1 MQKHEYLADT
11 HRPLWHNFLLCCGI
25 IGSVLFSIAAFSYGA
40 VSPNYDMMRQPMG
53 ELELLRYG
61 WVQSVN
67 FVVFGLF
74 IFAFAFGL
82 YRELKD
88 GYGAL
93 LLPVLQGFVALG
105 LVLSGI
111 FIHEPFHT
119 QASMLAIISLVIS
132 FFVFAVR
139 FAGDPRWRGW
149 AAYSIASAL
158 VVTVLLAIFGYLKA
172 HNGAYAGVLQRA
184 AIFTRS
190 LWLLIFTVRLMGGT
204 GLGPQTKTNV
214 ADLQPDLAGHQ

>member
-1 MQKHEYLADT
+1 M
-11 HRPLWHNFLLCCGI
+11 F
-25 IGSVLFSIAAFSYGA
+25 SVVAFGYGA
-40 VSPNYDMMRQPMG
+40 VSPDYDMMRQPIG
-53 ELELLRYG
+53 ELELLRHG

-82 YRELKD
+82 YRELKN

-93 LLPVLQGFVALG
+93 VLPILQGLVALG

-119 QASMLAIISLVIS
+119 PASMLAFISLVIS

-139 FAGDPRWRGW
+139 FAGDPRWQGW
-149 AAYSIASAL
+149 ASYSIASAL
-158 VVTVLLAIFGYLKA
+158 VSMVLIAVFGYVKA
-172 HNGAYAGVLQRA
+172 HNGAYAGVFERA

-190 LWLLIFTVRLMGGT
+190 LWLLIFTVRLMSGT
-204 GLGPQTKTNV
+204 GLDGQVKTNV
-214 ADLQPDLAGHQ
+214 ADLQPDLIGHQ